1 MSLPNR
7 RFDAF
12 DDDAS
17 SVRSDPG
24 ISERD
29 EDDDLILKP
38 CVVVPP
44 HRTMTMRKSAFAHSS
59 RSSCP
64 ERSPSRVGFG
74 VVRVHSHSCV
84 LGSNPAVSSG
94 LPVELDWDYILS
106 ETFDL
111 DDYEKGTY
119 GQEKKALRLTKEERE
134 AILRMRGHSRSSF
147 NRVFAEIS
155 QIKASR
161 EEATKTAEGGK
172 HVVDKEQQLDDY
184 FVMANVSLRDFKR
197 ESRRQ
202 KKEEEQ
208 QQQQQQSVPSTP
220 PQQRRSL
227 SPVPKRLSRSPTSS
241 PKNSSPIT
249 LSPSRSNGGR
259 EKVSPL
265 LRDSFASP
273 EPQHSPKSPK
283 SPKSALSALAKSARK
298 LSPLRAPSLFWGK
311 NDSSLDSDTRL
322 NKSESL
328 LEL

>member
-1 MSLPNR
+1 MSLPNC

-17 SVRSDPG
+17 SVQSNLG
-24 ISERD
+24 ISEQD
-29 EDDDLILKP
+29 EDDELILKP
-38 CVVVPP
+38 CIVIP
-44 HRTMTMRKSAFAHSS
+44 HRRTTMMRKSAFSSSS

-64 ERSPSRVGFG
+64 ERSLSRVGFG
-74 VVRVHSHSCV
+74 AVRIHSHSCV
-84 LGSNPAVSSG
+84 LGSNPTMSNG

-106 ETFDL
+106 ETFEL

-161 EEATKTAEGGK
+161 EEAKKTAEGGK
-172 HVVDKEQQLDDY
+172 HVVDKEQQMDDY

-208 QQQQQQSVPSTP
+208 QQQQNVPSTP

-241 PKNSSPIT
+241 PKNSSPIN
-249 LSPSRSNGGR
+249 LSPSRSNGR

-298 LSPLRAPSLFWGK
+298 LSPLRAPSLFWSGK